1 MLAIATIAIVVVPLL
16 LQTISQS
23 MSFALGAA
31 SVAQTQPLAFEVA
44 SIKPNTSGRP
54 SNVGPINAA
63 GGRFFASDATL
74 RMLLQFAYRPP
85 DGRTLRGIDI
95 IDAPGWAD
103 TDGFDI
109 QAKAPSEA
117 LQVSQD
123 QMRLMVQSL
132 LADRFRLKTHW
143 TPREIDVYNLVVSK
157 GGPKLKRSENQSDPP
172 RATAMP
178 SHSGITLTFTD
189 GAKSIGAL
197 ADWLQPYVRRPV
209 IDKTG
214 LEGLFAV
221 RLQFRLESLSA
232 VPGADPL
239 DSALPPDPSGPSIFN
254 AVEEQVGLKFESAK
268 ASLDVLVLDHV
279 EKPSEN

>member
-16 LQTISQS
+16 LQTASQS
-23 MSFALGAA
+23 MSFALGVAI
-31 SVAQTQPLAFEVA
+31 VAQTQPLAFEVA

-54 SNVGPINAA
+54 SNVGPIHTA

-74 RMLLQFAYRPP
+74 GVLLQFAYRPP
-85 DGRTLRGIDI
+85 DGRMLRGIDI
-95 IDAPGWAD
+95 IDAPGWAA

-123 QMRLMVQSL
+123 QMRFMVQSL

-157 GGPKLKRSENQSDPP
+157 GGPKLKRSENHSDPP
-172 RATAMP
+172 RAIAMP
-178 SHSGITLTFTD
+178 SRSGITVTFTD

-209 IDKTG
+209 SYQSG
-214 LEGLFAV
+214 REGLFAL
-221 RLQFRLESLSA
+221 RLLFQLESLSA
-232 VPGADPL
+232 GPGAGPL
-239 DSALPPDPSGPSIFN
+239 DPALPPDPSGPSIFN
-254 AVEEQVGLKFESAK
+254 AVEEQLGLKFESAK